1 MRCEGPFKEIVI
13 ESAKV
18 EMKRTPTTSGGRER
32 LGSTGSTGSMGTVVT
47 TSDANK
53 MDKKIDWL
61 VRTVKE
67 MKDEIACKSEI
78 KTIITQIIRE
88 ELETFR
94 QELDEMKRNIQVKTT
109 GKGSY
114 SEAVKNKKK
123 ESILIVQPKM
133 EQESEATKKMV
144 KEKIDIRK
152 LEVGITKLK
161 KGNKGSIILG
171 CESEKEI
178 EKLRDTVKEKLGEDF
193 KVTEPR
199 GIKPKIKVV
208 NVGEEEIQLDDVSL
222 IDTIKKQNK
231 IEEESYIKI
240 VKRMIRE
247 RSDGRKENGSVILE
261 VDEMTHELM
270 LRREKLNIGWR
281 KCLVFDH
288 YSVKRCFKCWGYY
301 HIAKN
306 CKREETCHRCAG
318 NHKVS
323 DCKASKM
330 KCVNCM
336 YKIKTYN
343 IKINDEHDALSRKC
357 PTFIRALE
365 EEKKRTGGEST
376 K

>member
-1 MRCEGPFKEIVI
+1 MVQQCTTCVKSFFHPGCAFKHKICKRDELVRCEGPFKEIVI

-47 TSDANK
+47 TSGANK
-53 MDKKIDWL
+53 QQGMDKKIDWL

-78 KTIITQIIRE
+78 KTIITQIIRG

-123 ESILIVQPKM
+123 ENILIVQPKM

-178 EKLRDTVKEKLGEDF
+178 EKLRETVKEKLGDDF

-208 NVGEEEIQLDDVSL
+208 NVGEEEIQLDDVNL

-231 IEEESYIKI
+231 FEEEFYIKI

-247 RSDGRKENGSVILE
+247 K
-261 VDEMTHELM
+261 
-270 LRREKLNIGWR
+270 
-281 KCLVFDH
+281 
-288 YSVKRCFKCWGYY
+288 
-301 HIAKN
+301 
-306 CKREETCHRCAG
+306 
-318 NHKVS
+318 
-323 DCKASKM
+323 
-330 KCVNCM
+330 
-336 YKIKTYN
+336 
-343 IKINDEHDALSRKC
+343 
-357 PTFIRALE
+357 
-365 EEKKRTGGEST
+365 
-376 K
+376 